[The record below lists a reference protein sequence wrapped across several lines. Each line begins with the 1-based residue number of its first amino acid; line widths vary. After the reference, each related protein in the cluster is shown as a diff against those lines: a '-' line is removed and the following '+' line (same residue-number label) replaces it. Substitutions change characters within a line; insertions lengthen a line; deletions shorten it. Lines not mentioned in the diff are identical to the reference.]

1 MKKIDLYIIKNFLSR
16 FFLIISTFV
25 LIFLA
30 VDIIDKL
37 DNFYKYYISNDEIIR
52 YYAYTF
58 PWFLSLALPM
68 TLLLSTI
75 FCYGT
80 LQKNNEITALKASG
94 ISLRRISVS
103 IILIGVFFSFFSF
116 LFDNIIV
123 MKQLSKRNQI
133 EKKLRPNKSKNLS
146 RKKSKIYEYQEEAL
160 VSIDHLATSKSLII
174 DSI

>member
-1 MKKIDLYIIKNFLSR
+1 MKKIDLYIIKNFLAR
-16 FFLIISTFV
+16 FLLIISTFV
-25 LIFLA
+25 LIFFA

-37 DNFYKYYISNDEIIR
+37 DNFSKYDISNDEIIR

-103 IILIGVFFSFFSF
+103 IILVGIFFSFFSF

-123 MKQLSKRNQI
+123 MEQLSKRNQI
-133 EKKLRPNKSKNLS
+133 DLTTSTIQLNMFRYKKLKVQ
-146 RKKSKIYEYQEEAL
+146 I
-160 VSIDHLATSKSLII
+160 
-174 DSI
+174 